1 MIKDDKIDKEL
12 QEAGVK
18 FLPFVGDDYWNGISF
33 DKDGNLVL
41 GMEENPGKKVLV
53 LGESHY
59 CDEELSDE
67 ELSSFTRE
75 VLDCYLNLEERY
87 SWMRT
92 FLKFERAL
100 FNKVTDIKDRKNIWN
115 HLMFYNYLQRPLH
128 GTRMAGD
135 LEDYKDA
142 ADPFFAI
149 LNMYKPDYIIVWG
162 RRLFANLPY
171 ENGVEGEYMPSVDMN
186 SWSYQI
192 DGLTIKI
199 LPIYHP
205 SVGFSWDYWHEVIVE
220 FFK

>member
-1 MIKDDKIDKEL
+1 MIKDEQIDKEL
-12 QEAGVK
+12 QGKGVK
-18 FLPFVGDDYWNGISF
+18 FLPFVGENYEHGISF

-41 GMEENPGKKVLV
+41 GMKENPGKKVLV

-75 VLDCYLNLEERY
+75 VLDCYLNSKERY

-115 HLMFYNYLQRPLH
+115 RLMFYNYLQRPLH

-149 LNMYKPDYIIVWG
+149 LKMYKPDYIIVWG

-192 DGLTIKI
+192 YGLTIKI